1 MKSTTFE
8 LLRCLSFQEFF
19 RMELCSTSMA
29 WAAVLDLRVIGNSV
43 KNGESKPAALDT
55 YFQSLQ
61 APRYHPA

>member
-1 MKSTTFE
+1 
-8 LLRCLSFQEFF
+8 
-19 RMELCSTSMA
+19 MELCSTSMA